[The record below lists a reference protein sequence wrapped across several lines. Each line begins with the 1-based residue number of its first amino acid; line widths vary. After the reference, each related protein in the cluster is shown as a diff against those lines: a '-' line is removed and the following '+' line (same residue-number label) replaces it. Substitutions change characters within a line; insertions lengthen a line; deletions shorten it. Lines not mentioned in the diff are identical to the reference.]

1 MVQKWY
7 LLSLT
12 LLLGVIFFFSVY
24 FLASVQP
31 DYLLAEGRKPAEK
44 PEFTGEG
51 WFSGVFSKGFESW
64 VDDTFPCRDQLLDVG
79 REMNNFYFFAGI
91 NKDFPVLAPRPQ
103 NKQSAGAPLSPE
115 DLTTF
120 SAQAFSPLTAMAFAL
135 PFDPDLI
142 TEPDPELSYPEMEE
156 VSRAD
161 NIIIIGDR
169 AIEIPYAVSQNMA
182 SYASAV
188 SALAKAMPER
198 RVYSLIA
205 PNSAEFYTPV
215 SMHAGQASQYD
226 MINDTYAQMEGALTV
241 DAYASL
247 RKHADEYVFF
257 RTDHHWTALGAYYA
271 YAAFCKTAGLEAVPL
286 SSFET
291 GRYENFVGS
300 MYGFTKNYPVSKA
313 LKDNPDYLDY
323 YLPITPCNLHYYMKL
338 DMSNPV
344 SIPVVSTGLKDTID
358 NKYLCFIGGDTPLA
372 IIESEAGTGRSIL
385 VLKES
390 YGNAFV
396 PFLTSHYD
404 RIYVLDMREFNN
416 GSKERLNIPNF
427 MDNNE
432 IDELLILSYPFSVN
446 NEFYSAV
453 MKRAL

>member
-7 LLSLT
+7 ILSLT
-12 LLLGVIFFFSVY
+12 FLLGVIFFFGVY

-31 DYLLAEGRKPAEK
+31 DYLLAEGRKPAEQ
-44 PEFTGEG
+44 PALTAES
-51 WFSGVFSKGFESW
+51 WFSGTFSKAFESW
-64 VDDTFPCRDQLLDVG
+64 VDDNFPVRDQLLDVG
-79 REMNNFYFFAGI
+79 RGMNNFYFYAGP
-91 NKDFPVLAPRPQ
+91 NNDFPVLAPRPQ
-103 NKQSAGAPLSPE
+103 NEQSAGTPLAPG
-115 DLTTF
+115 DLTNF
-120 SAQAFSPLTAMAFAL
+120 SSQAFSPLTSVAFAL
-135 PFDPDLI
+135 PFDQESAD
-142 TEPDPELSYPEMEE
+142 EPDPELNYPEMEE

-169 AIEIPYAVSQNMA
+169 AIEIPYAVPKNMA
-182 SYASAV
+182 AYASAV
-188 SALAKAMPER
+188 SALAQAMPER
-198 RVYSLIA
+198 RIYSLIA
-205 PNSAEFYTPV
+205 PNGAEFYTPL
-215 SMHAGQASQYD
+215 SMHSGQASQYD
-226 MINDTYAQMEGALTV
+226 MINNTYEQMEGALTV

-247 RKHADEYVFF
+247 RKHANEYVYF

-271 YAAFCKTAGLEAVPL
+271 YAAFCKTAGLEAIPL

-291 GRYENFVGS
+291 GRYEDFVGS
-300 MYGFTKNYPVSKA
+300 MYGFTRKYPVSKT

-323 YLPITPCNLHYYMKL
+323 YLPVTPCNLRYYLKL
-338 DMSNPV
+338 DMANPI
-344 SIPVVSTGLKDTID
+344 SIPVVSTGLKDTIG

-416 GSKERLNIPNF
+416 GSKERLNLPNF